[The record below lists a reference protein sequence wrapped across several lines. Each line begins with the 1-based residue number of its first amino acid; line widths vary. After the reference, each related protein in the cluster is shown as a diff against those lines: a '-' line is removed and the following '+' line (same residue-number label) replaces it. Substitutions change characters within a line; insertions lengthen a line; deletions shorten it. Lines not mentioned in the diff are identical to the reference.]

1 MDQVIGVG
9 SWVIGFGLNQ
19 RNWRNQINALNAIND
34 LNEMNDP
41 NILNALRPAPCPMPL
56 ANERGQAMVE
66 YLLATVLAALVIGAA
81 FAIFFAALRG
91 YYGLLTFL
99 VGLPVP

>member
-1 MDQVIGVG
+1 
-9 SWVIGFGLNQ
+9 
-19 RNWRNQINALNAIND
+19 
-34 LNEMNDP
+34 
-41 NILNALRPAPCPMPL
+41 MPL

-66 YLLATVLAALVIGAA
+66 YLLATILAALVIGAA